1 MADGDLLTT
10 VTQISG
16 TIVGITIKST
26 LQSIP
31 GVIGVIAGAPVTLLA
46 AGIGGA
52 ATLLYAAIVVGLLK

>member
-1 MADGDLLTT
+1 MTDGDLLTT

-16 TIVGITIKST
+16 TIIGMTIKST

-31 GVIGVIAGAPVTLLA
+31 GVMGIIAGAPITVLT

-52 ATLLYAAIVVGLLK
+52 ATLLSAAILVGIFK